1 MVDDSKDHGKIDR
14 HKTPSTEKRKATL
27 RPEEGNAIFCA
38 RSFRTTS
45 VLLICK
51 SAKFKYN
58 RSPPPLPLKTW
69 IFLYCY
75 HLVKLFTY
83 EKNLLLIT

>member
-1 MVDDSKDHGKIDR
+1 MVDDSKNHGKKDR

-58 RSPPPLPLKTW
+58 LSPPLPPKTW
-69 IFLYCY
+69 IFLYRY